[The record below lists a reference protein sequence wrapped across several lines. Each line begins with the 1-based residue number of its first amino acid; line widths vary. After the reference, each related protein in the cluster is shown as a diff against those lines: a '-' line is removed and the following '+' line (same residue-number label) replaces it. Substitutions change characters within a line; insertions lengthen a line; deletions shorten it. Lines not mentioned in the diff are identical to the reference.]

1 MSLYQEY
8 FDLALSLALEAGSI
22 IKEAFYKEKEVNYKS
37 NVDLV
42 TETDLAVE
50 ELVLKKIRS
59 TYPDHLF
66 VGEESTAAGS
76 CAEKLTEHPT
86 WIVDPID
93 GTTNFVHR
101 FPMSCISIAFAI
113 GGQVVVGVVNN
124 PMLGD
129 LFTAIRGQGAF
140 HNGRRLRVS
149 QRDELKQALI
159 STGFCLDRSEEV
171 LQPIMNRTKR
181 VLAACRDLR
190 RGGSA
195 ALDMYEQQWGR
206 CDPR

>member
-1 MSLYQEY
+1 
-8 FDLALSLALEAGSI
+8 
-22 IKEAFYKEKEVNYKS
+22 
-37 NVDLV
+37 
-42 TETDLAVE
+42 
-50 ELVLKKIRS
+50 
-59 TYPDHLF
+59 
-66 VGEESTAAGS
+66 
-76 CAEKLTEHPT
+76 
-86 WIVDPID
+86 
-93 GTTNFVHR
+93 
-101 FPMSCISIAFAI
+101 MSCISIAFAI